1 VHTSVGDTHA
11 VGAITVQLQFSTNG
25 SFFKRIKKKSKKGKK
40 KLSHKKYATA
50 LGRTKSVA
58 TVVDW
63 TKPLR
68 PFLLKRKNLQRS
80 PMRQLRD

>member
-1 VHTSVGDTHA
+1 MMHTSVGDTHA
-11 VGAITVQLQFSTNG
+11 VGAIIVQLRFSTNG
-25 SFFKRIKKKSKKGKK
+25 SFFRRKRVKKGKK
-40 KLSHKKYATA
+40 EVLSHKKYATA

-63 TKPLR
+63 TRPPR

-80 PMRQLRD
+80 PMRQLRN